1 MKRTKRKPKA
11 VPWDDA
17 VDQFFISLKVAR
29 RSEHTIDRYRWGVE
43 AFTDWWRQ
51 VSKTPLTPAAISSFD
66 LDEWFRHLQ
75 RDHLDDEGR
84 KRKNSTINTTM
95 AGITSLLKWA
105 ASDRV
110 KIIDTMPEKPP
121 RAIVGRS
128 PVAALT
134 ADQQRE
140 LLRHA
145 SHDSRVKRNR
155 WIIQAMI
162 ETGVRLS
169 EFLAFRWGEG
179 VAIAERKGVW
189 RVAKGKGC
197 KPRGPFPLSPE
208 GLQAFK
214 ALSQLSPDAVPGDP
228 VCWSQRRVEG
238 DSGQLRPLTDRGI
251 QQMLTKYAEQLGWD
265 GLHAHQLRHTFVLN
279 LRSQDPPVDWPV
291 IQALLGHSKVSTTMD
306 HYFKPGKADFEAAM
320 RVRS

>member
-1 MKRTKRKPKA
+1 MKRTKRKAKA
-11 VPWDDA
+11 VSWDDA
-17 VDQFFISLKVAR
+17 VDQFITSLALAH
-29 RSEHTIDRYRWGVE
+29 RSEHTIDRYRFGVE
-43 AFTDWWRQ
+43 AFADWWRR
-51 VSKTPLTPAAISSFD
+51 VSKTSLAPSAISSFD
-66 LDEWFRHLQ
+66 LDEWSRHLQ
-75 RDHLDDEGR
+75 REQLDDKGR
-84 KRKNSTINTTM
+84 KRKHSTINTTM
-95 AGITSLLKWA
+95 AGLTALLKWA

-110 KIIDTMPEKPP
+110 KIIDTMPEIPP
-121 RAIVGRS
+121 RVTVGRS

-155 WIIQAMI
+155 WIIQAML

-169 EFLAFRWGEG
+169 EFLALKWGEG
-179 VAIAERKGVW
+179 IAITDRKGEWQV
-189 RVAKGKGC
+189 VKGKGC

-214 ALSQLSPDAVPGDP
+214 ALKQLFPDAGPGDP
-228 VCWSQRRVEG
+228 VCWSQRREEG

-279 LRSQDPPVDWPV
+279 LRSRGVDWPV